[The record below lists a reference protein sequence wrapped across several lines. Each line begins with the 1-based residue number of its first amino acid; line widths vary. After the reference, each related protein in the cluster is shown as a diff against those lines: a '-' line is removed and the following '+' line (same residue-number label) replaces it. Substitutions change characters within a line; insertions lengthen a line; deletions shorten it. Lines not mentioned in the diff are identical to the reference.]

1 VASGHRGAANEMR
14 LPARIHL
21 KTNPHD
27 FFFVCVCAFRCG
39 PAPSALF
46 FFSAIFVVVVL
57 AVVVVV
63 AVVVSSSV
71 GAFFVFCFFRFSL
84 DAARTFAPPLQ
95 NGLAKSTKQNANE
108 TKEKETFRAG
118 ETTHEAAA
126 ENLKKKFQ
134 QRKRKQKGKRNKKRT
149 QRPFAAR
156 LPSPDAEEGNE
167 KRKTKRQ
174 TR

>member
-1 VASGHRGAANEMR
+1 MASGHRGAANEMR

-27 FFFVCVCAFRCG
+27 FFFLCVCAFRCG

-71 GAFFVFCFFRFSL
+71 GAFFVLFFFRFSL